1 MVGARLGYGE
11 TRVSEQRRYS
21 AEQVLDILHAWHTS
35 AEGGELGRD
44 EFPAL
49 RLVDL
54 IALELLAGREWAYS
68 QFFAGMA
75 DRFQFSVCDDEWQ
88 PLAQENATMG
98 DVAEFIAARAP
109 CREIGPA
116 TVLGRW
122 CLEAGVFRELE
133 LSTEWIAGPDVR
145 VGPSTLLNAVL
156 KKKQRER
163 LADRL
168 RLLYRGLDQ
177 SPALWRTSVL
187 ETATFVCLGL
197 LGVCALGSLLVGLKW
212 MGFVVLGA
220 CCGLVG
226 LYLLPVIVLLFIV
239 AGLAGIGKGPFHRDI
254 KTYRDLVEALKIAAP
269 WSRAR

>member
-1 MVGARLGYGE
+1 MVGARLGCGE
-11 TRVSEQRRYS
+11 TRVSEQPRYS

-35 AEGGELGRD
+35 AEGEELGCD
-44 EFPAL
+44 EFTAL

-54 IALELLAGREWAYS
+54 LDPEPLASRKRAYS
-68 QFFAGMA
+68 RFFAGMA
-75 DRFQFSVCDDEWQ
+75 DCFQFSACDDEWR
-88 PLAQENATMG
+88 PVAQKSTTMR
-98 DVAEFIAARAP
+98 DVAEFIAVRAP
-109 CREIGPA
+109 YREVAPMTI
-116 TVLGRW
+116 LGRK
-122 CLEAGVFRELE
+122 CLDAGVFRELE

-197 LGVCALGSLLVGLKW
+197 LGVCPLGSLLVGLKW